1 MNEAGRP
8 SGYAKPPGWTCT
20 IAPRILR
27 RDGYRCYL
35 CDDHTRPADTVDHVI
50 PVSQGG
56 THDDANLAAAHQ
68 DPCHAAKTER
78 ERRQGLARRARKR
91 PPRRNP
97 NVLP

>member
-8 SGYAKPPGWTCT
+8 SGYLQPGDWKRTH
-20 IAPRILR
+20 ARILR
-27 RDGYRCYL
+27 RDGHRCYL
-35 CDDHTRPADTVDHVI
+35 CDDYTRPADTVDHVV

-56 THDDANLAAAHQ
+56 THDDSNLAAAHQ
-68 DPCHAAKTER
+68 HPCHAAKTER